1 MVETIPSWS
10 SLKFQP
16 STLHV
21 PATFFFSAHLWCF
34 QLSVRFQKECTR
46 LPYVF
51 FNVFIRSIF
60 LLCVC
65 ELCCVFCLPN
75 GVVVVAGNI
84 FPFSWIKWFS
94 SSLKVIVL
102 FFSSKRWFVL
112 SKKIKHAPDSDPFLY
127 ISSLRKV
134 FSSLSNYFMYSLL
147 SAYWRFSC
155 SFSGTFLKL
164 KKYSF
169 LLLMPLSSDFVMQF
183 FLKISSL
190 FMLTTAL
197 NHFKNKLL
205 IYEWELQ

>member
-84 FPFSWIKWFS
+84 SPFSWIKWFS

-127 ISSLRKV
+127 IV
-134 FSSLSNYFMYSLL
+134 FEKCFQVC
-147 SAYWRFSC
+147 RIISC
-155 SFSGTFLKL
+155 
-164 KKYSF
+164 
-169 LLLMPLSSDFVMQF
+169 
-183 FLKISSL
+183 IL
-190 FMLTTAL
+190 FYLHIDVWAV
-197 NHFKNKLL
+197 HSQEPF
-205 IYEWELQ
+205 